1 MKTRRIL
8 AAILG
13 GAMVLSMAACG
24 STGGS
29 STAASAAAE
38 STAASA
44 AASTAGKGN
53 SDITIGVILK
63 TLSSEYWGYVAAGV
77 KQAEKDLGI
86 KVELQGPPSETS
98 YNEQSNMIE
107 TTISAG
113 KVDALVISPLQPDM
127 VVTKLQDATMPILF
141 VDTDAKYDKKVA
153 FVGTSNETAAKTGGE
168 YIAKLIGKGKKAV
181 LIGGVQGDTTCEARM
196 KGYKEALEANGIQV
210 LGIQYANATADKAVQ
225 VMENFMQTYPQID
238 AVLCNNDDMAMG
250 AQRAAAQA
258 GRADKMK
265 FMGFDGN
272 ATSVQSIID
281 GKETASVAQS
291 PYDMGYQAV
300 ANAVKAVKGE
310 KVEKNIIVETKLID
324 SSNAKEYLATLKKM
338 SGK

>member
-1 MKTRRIL
+1 
-8 AAILG
+8 
-13 GAMVLSMAACG
+13 MVLSMAACG
-24 STGGS
+24 SQG
-29 STAASAAAE
+29 AE
-38 STAASA
+38 STAASTGA
-44 AASTAGKGN
+44 DGAASTTAASAGKSA
-53 SDITIGVILK
+53 SDITISVILK
-63 TLSSEYWGYVAAGV
+63 TLSSEYWGYVGAGV
-77 KQAEKDLGI
+77 KQAEKDLGV

-113 KVDALVISPLQPDM
+113 KANAVVIAPLQPDM
-127 VVTKLQDATMPILF
+127 VVTKLKDATMPILF

-153 FVGTSNETAAKTGGE
+153 FIGTSNELAAKTGGE
-168 YIAKLIGKGKKAV
+168 YIAKLLGKGKKAV

-196 KGYKEALEANGIQV
+196 KGYKEALEANGVQV
-210 LGIQYANATADKAVQ
+210 LGVQYANATADKAVQ

-265 FMGFDGN
+265 FLGFDGN

-291 PYDMGYQAV
+291 PYEMGYKAV
-300 ANAVKAVKGE
+300 ETAVKAVKGE
-310 KVEKNIIVETKLID
+310 KVEPNIIVETKLID
-324 SSNAKEYLATLKKM
+324 SSNAKDYLDKLNKIK
-338 SGK
+338 GK